1 RCLRWWEDGGSL
13 GSPEE
18 PDEPWDVL
26 GPADIVQGRVGPEVV
41 EPVSVE
47 GSSRQSAWSFVL
59 EVAEGAEFTPAD
71 ASEETAIAWQ
81 SNRKQLIIYKSAAEY
96 EKKIAQLSQEN
107 FDLRLYCYNLE
118 EKIKKT
124 GSGNNAAEG
133 SSTREISKLE
143 SQVRSLQQSVERK
156 ANLLLQGSA
165 ALDQVRQELEA
176 ALKSKQQLCCAVK
189 QQRDCEIKQLAAG
202 NSVLSNAVCQL
213 QQQLRCMEQR

>member
-1 RCLRWWEDGGSL
+1 MAAHKNVK
-13 GSPEE
+13 E
-18 PDEPWDVL
+18 PQRDTDNDE
-26 GPADIVQGRVGPEVV
+26 
-41 EPVSVE
+41 S
-47 GSSRQSAWSFVL
+47 
-59 EVAEGAEFTPAD
+59 GAAG
-71 ASEETAIAWQ
+71 
-81 SNRKQLIIYKSAAEY
+81 KQLIIYKSAAEY

-189 QQRDCEIKQLAAG
+189 QRDCEIKQLAAG